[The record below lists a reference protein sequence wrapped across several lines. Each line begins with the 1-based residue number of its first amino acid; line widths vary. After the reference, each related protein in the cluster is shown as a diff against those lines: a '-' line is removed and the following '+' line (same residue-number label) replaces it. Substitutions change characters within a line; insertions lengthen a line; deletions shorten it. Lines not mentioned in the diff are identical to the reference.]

1 MGALRASTVM
11 LGFVVVLLGLS
22 ICLAAPSFADI
33 ADDGPDPLFDDLFDE
48 DFDESPAQ
56 YPDPIES
63 ANRGIFAFNR
73 QVDKWILDPVTKAY
87 RYVVPKPV
95 RVALSRAFINL
106 GSTKTIVNDFLQLEW
121 EDATVS
127 TTRLVLNT
135 TIGIAGLFDV
145 AAKIGLNGHNS
156 DFGQTL
162 ALSGVPSGP
171 YLVIPVLGPATVRDG
186 LGTVID
192 GFFQPTYYII
202 GPANLLIGP
211 TEILLYTGTSGI
223 STRDRHYLALKALEE
238 SSVDFYA
245 TLRSGYYQQRIEEIW
260 GRRKDH
266 LTTAEPLLGDFDFEV
281 DFEGRAY
288 ADPLD
293 ED

>member
-1 MGALRASTVM
+1 MGTLRSSTVV

-22 ICLAAPSFADI
+22 FGHASPSIADI
-33 ADDGPDPLFDDLFDE
+33 ADDAPDALFDDLFDE
-48 DFDESPAQ
+48 DFDELPAQ

-95 RVALSRAFINL
+95 RVALSRVFINL
-106 GSTKTIVNDFLQLEW
+106 SSTKTIVNDFLQLEW
-121 EDATVS
+121 KDATVS

-145 AAKIGLNGHNS
+145 AAKIGLEGHNS

-162 ALSGVPSGP
+162 ALAGVPSGP
-171 YLVIPVLGPATVRDG
+171 YLVVPVLGPSNVRDG

-223 STRDRHYLALKALEE
+223 STRDRHYLALKALED

-260 GRRKDH
+260 GRREDH
-266 LTTAEPLLGDFDFEV
+266 LTTAEPLLGDFDFE
-281 DFEGRAY
+281 GRAF

>member
-1 MGALRASTVM
+1 MGTLRSSTVV

-22 ICLAAPSFADI
+22 FGHASPSIADI
-33 ADDGPDPLFDDLFDE
+33 ADDAPDALFDDLFDE
-48 DFDESPAQ
+48 DFDELPAQ

-95 RVALSRAFINL
+95 RVALSRVFINL
-106 GSTKTIVNDFLQLEW
+106 SSTKTIVNDFLQLEW

-145 AAKIGLNGHNS
+145 AAKIGLEGHNS

-162 ALSGVPSGP
+162 ALAGVPSGP
-171 YLVIPVLGPATVRDG
+171 YLVVPVLGPSNVRDG

-223 STRDRHYLALKALEE
+223 STRDRHYLALKALED

-260 GRRKDH
+260 GRREDH
-266 LTTAEPLLGDFDFEV
+266 LTTAEPLLGDFDFE
-281 DFEGRAY
+281 GRAF